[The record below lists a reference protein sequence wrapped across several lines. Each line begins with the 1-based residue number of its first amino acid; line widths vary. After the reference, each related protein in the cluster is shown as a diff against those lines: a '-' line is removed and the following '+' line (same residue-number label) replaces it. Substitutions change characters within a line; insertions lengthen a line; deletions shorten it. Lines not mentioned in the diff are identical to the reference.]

1 MENGNIQMKTLILSK
16 PEIKRLRQAL
26 YQAIRYEEDYIDAHK
41 INYPRGKNSYLKEK
55 TVPKEFKLYVSRS
68 KRSIDSWIKL
78 LEKLKA

>member
-1 MENGNIQMKTLILSK
+1 MKTLILSK

-41 INYPRGKNSYLKEK
+41 INYPRGKDKYLKDK
-55 TVPKEFKLYVSRS
+55 TVPKEFQYIVSRS

-78 LEKLKA
+78 LEKFRTL